1 MSRCLTLEEYLQE
14 FVDENT
20 QPAGTEGITLLVT
33 NQQAQTLGFFLING
47 LAGLVERMRLDSK
60 VKTTISSQLRMTTTY
75 NTMRILKSLLTK
87 KESI

>member
-47 LAGLVERMRLDSK
+47 LAGFVERMRLDSK
-60 VKTTISSQLRMTTTY
+60 SEDNDRIP
-75 NTMRILKSLLTK
+75 NTDDDIRHDENSEEFIN
-87 KESI
+87 